1 VLSQG
6 AALTLSLGLA
16 SPSRAAEAGV
26 SELAELFSA
35 STLGWPGPSFAYQK
49 TLEYPSWL
57 FGEWDASSRLT
68 AFVAP
73 KGDAFVPPAATAA
86 AAADQKAGDVRFCC
100 RFYSTLPDSRSN
112 ALRVA
117 LGSLPESA
125 VVADRAFNVKSL
137 TEATLARPGA
147 VASVEYDP
155 REAPDRLTVLYAPP
169 AQSKAE
175 LYLSA
180 FRSDD
185 THSGSGAFH
194 TAECIRQVTLGGVGR
209 ETVNDY
215 QIVCRFEQDQQ
226 DANRVLLRQK
236 VAVYLSPYDPLYFS
250 AVNQAVGIYS
260 YDIQLQRVITAS
272 PEAGGAP
279 LTCVETPK
287 DVVQC
292 I

>member
-1 VLSQG
+1 M
-6 AALTLSLGLA
+6 
-16 SPSRAAEAGV
+16 

-86 AAADQKAGDVRFCC
+86 AAADQKAGDV
-100 RFYSTLPDSRSN
+100 
-112 ALRVA
+112 RVA